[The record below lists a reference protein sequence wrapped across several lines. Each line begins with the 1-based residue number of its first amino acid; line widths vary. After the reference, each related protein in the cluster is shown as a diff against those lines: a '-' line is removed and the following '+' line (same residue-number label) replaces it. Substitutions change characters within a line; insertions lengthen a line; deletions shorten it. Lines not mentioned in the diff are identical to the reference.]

1 MRYSMGV
8 YLMYQALVNKYTG
21 TVLQFIK
28 GGSDVRFETHED
40 FMWVTFMNEIDN
52 GCAEADYK
60 FNLGL
65 NEIQKIEHAA
75 PPYDLARRMEY
86 PDVADQLDMLYHD
99 MESGKVPGKDSS
111 NWYSAVKD
119 VKENNP
125 KP

>member
-1 MRYSMGV
+1 
-8 YLMYQALVNKYTG
+8 MYQALVNKYTG

-65 NEIQKIEHAA
+65 IFEI
-75 PPYDLARRMEY
+75 
-86 PDVADQLDMLYHD
+86 
-99 MESGKVPGKDSS
+99 S
-111 NWYSAVKD
+111 
-119 VKENNP
+119 
-125 KP
+125 